1 MVPLSAAIPF
11 LSEYQMSNPQPPLSR
26 RLSVSALALSALLL
40 SSLPLLAGCE
50 GHPTDDPVLIDHS
63 GLNPD
68 SIYRHHHNG

>member
-1 MVPLSAAIPF
+1 MPH
-11 LSEYQMSNPQPPLSR
+11 PQIPLSR
-26 RLSVSALALSALLL
+26 RLSFSALALTALLL
-40 SSLPLLAGCE
+40 SSLPLLAGCG